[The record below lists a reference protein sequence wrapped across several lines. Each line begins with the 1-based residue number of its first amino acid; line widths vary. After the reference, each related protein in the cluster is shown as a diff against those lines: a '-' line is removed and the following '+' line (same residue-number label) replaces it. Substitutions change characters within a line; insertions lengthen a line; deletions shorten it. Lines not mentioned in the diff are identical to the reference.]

1 MAHATST
8 ISLALGRA
16 IAAYLGSAD
25 TDHSSVVESLYR
37 KDLAGA
43 SPRSITEYLAQGR
56 EARLVGLFP
65 GLGSRAAYRDLVP
78 SLLTSGIDEV
88 TAIYHEAAGALGIA
102 PERLLGA
109 PGDLPAGRLE
119 RQGHIGA
126 LVVTHSLAL
135 EAYLR
140 ATAKQH
146 GAALTF
152 RAYTGESFGILS
164 AAVASGSLS
173 VADGVR
179 VARVFTPLSLVAAEG
194 MHDGEPLAREL
205 CDYLPESAVGTPVVG
220 EPFHVLGVRGTP
232 DALTAAFEA
241 IGGAFDRQDV
251 EVHKRYS
258 PTQTNV
264 YVRGSVRH
272 TFDRLLGDLGRVE
285 VSELKEPTTF
295 LAHSARM
302 AAVRTGL
309 EWFME
314 AHGVRATVPRVPV
327 IANHQRG
334 VLTSA
339 EDVHDA
345 VLAMTDKV
353 MDSHATVETLDGMHA
368 DLAIELGPGGKSV
381 QLLQDCNV
389 RTPVTAYTGTS
400 AEAQR
405 IFRAINGVS
414 GLKRELEQIRPE
426 GEHLEPRH
434 QDMLR
439 TLFRSFAGDPFN
451 EAYTTRA
458 IGRIVT
464 REMLR
469 AEQDG
474 SPAYYRLLEAFQ
486 HTLAHRDVIDVDAGE
501 LVLRSRRKKRTTGDA
516 AHLGRNYL
524 ELRTADARG
533 TLSDRCVDATGSP
546 ETLVLRFTGLSG
558 ADDIALRRQVRRLVA
573 DQPLARMVRE
583 SLGVPVAGHAA
594 PATGTVDRITY
605 HYALYHLMR
614 LHRPAVLAQRDRYLR
629 GDDPLG
635 WLSAL
640 AVSGAAS
647 PADVVELF
655 DLRLGGAHDRDVL
668 GRALGRL
675 AAALRDAVVP
685 LIGPDGVPLYARR
698 DLDAA
703 TRSVFLDGALAR
715 ETRAAHLAGDT
726 WTVTFDPSAAPG
738 LREAPQGTIVLASDL
753 DLSQRGVNAP
763 LDRLEDASAL
773 DLTVEKRM
781 ILEHAQ
787 GRRILSTTVNG
798 YIESDE
804 RVVGF
809 GKGGSES
816 MTVFLVKDGTTRTV
830 VRKILSEALVTAAWQ
845 ADGTGVMLPPFAKA
859 RQQAEFLRHLPKP
872 VDQHFPEVYDV
883 LERELPAPG
892 RPHEERATHQEVIYE
907 MSFVAGDEV
916 SRYIERC
923 SPPPRVV
930 AKIYQAVYQ
939 VLERDIHAVNRVPA
953 PGGTLEE
960 SYLRKIEDRLD
971 VCRRTAPRTFG
982 PRLLDP
988 ETITVN
994 GITQRNATALVR
1006 WFREHPE
1013 HQKVLEPRFH
1023 SLVMGDTNTEN
1034 IKLTHTGPLRTAQSL
1049 IEQGASRREVDAALA
1064 AITPATLGI
1073 RFLDPRAIG
1082 YRSTGR
1088 DTIDDPMYDNKPW
1101 HNSIGHY
1108 DEIHFEHFQLD
1119 VQTPETGPLVRIE
1132 FDEGNPFQR
1141 AYRVRDV
1148 VARGLDVDPA
1158 RPRGMEDHFAQV
1170 MTAALGLDDPEAPY
1184 LTDDPYWLVRFVF
1197 MMGTHFTAMPPF
1209 HFQAELDGTLTD
1221 SHHVQRRPVAIYC
1234 EGVKWLNWAVEILE
1248 GERTSFL
1255 GIPVPAMP

>member
-1 MAHATST
+1 MAHGPST
-8 ISLALGRA
+8 ISPAFERA
-16 IAAYLGSAD
+16 IAAYLDSAD
-25 TDHSSVVESLYR
+25 SAPGSIVESQYR
-37 KDLAGA
+37 KDLAAA
-43 SPRSITEYLAQGR
+43 SPHSITEYLAQGR
-56 EARLVGLFP
+56 EARLVGVFP
-65 GLGSRAAYRDLVP
+65 GLGSRAAYRNLG
-78 SLLTSGIDEV
+78 SFLLDSGIDEV
-88 TAIYHEAAGALGIA
+88 TSIYHEAADTLGIA

-119 RQGHIGA
+119 RLGHIGA

-140 ATAKQH
+140 ATAERS

-173 VADGVR
+173 VADGTR
-179 VARVFTPLSLVAAEG
+179 IARVFTPLSLVAAEG
-194 MHDGEPLAREL
+194 MHDAEPLAREL
-205 CDYLPESAVGTPVVG
+205 AEYLPESSLGKPAVP

-232 DALTAAFEA
+232 DALAAAFEA
-241 IGGAFDRQDV
+241 IGAAFRTQDV

-264 YVRGSVRH
+264 YVRDGVRRA
-272 TFDRLLGDLGRVE
+272 FDRLLGGLGQVE

-309 EWFME
+309 GWFMKVNGIQV
-314 AHGVRATVPRVPV
+314 APPRVPV
-327 IANHQRG
+327 IANHRPG
-334 VLTSA
+334 VLTAA
-339 EDVHDA
+339 EDVHEA
-345 VLAMTDKV
+345 ILAMTDQV
-353 MDSHATVETLDGMHA
+353 MDSYATVETLDGFHA
-368 DLAIELGPGGKSV
+368 DLAIELGPGEKSV
-381 QLLQDCNV
+381 RLLRDGNA

-400 AEAQR
+400 VESDR
-405 IFRAINGVS
+405 LFRAINGVS
-414 GLKRELEQIRPE
+414 GLKRELEQIRSE
-426 GEHLEPRH
+426 GDHLEPRH
-434 QDMLR
+434 LDMLR
-439 TLFRSFAGDPFN
+439 TLFRSFADDPFT

-469 AEQDG
+469 ADQDG

-486 HTLAHRDVIDVDAGE
+486 HTLAHRDEIDVDAGE
-501 LVLRSRRKKRTTGDA
+501 LVLRSRRKKRNAGDA
-516 AHLGRNYL
+516 ANLGRNYF
-524 ELRTADARG
+524 ELRAVDARG
-533 TLSDRCVDATGSP
+533 TLYDRCVDGTGSP
-546 ETLVLRFTGLSG
+546 ETLVLRFTGLPG
-558 ADDIALRRQVRRLVA
+558 ADDVTLHRLVRRLVA

-583 SLGVPVAGHAA
+583 SLTERVAGSA
-594 PATGTVDRITY
+594 PAAGTVDRITY
-605 HYALYHLMR
+605 HYTLYHLMR
-614 LHRPAVLAQRDRYLR
+614 LHRPAVLAQRDRYLQ

-647 PADVVELF
+647 PADVVELY
-655 DLRLGGAHDRDVL
+655 DLRLRGSHGRQVL
-668 GRALGRL
+668 SRALDRL
-675 AAALRDAVVP
+675 DAALRDALTPV
-685 LIGPDGVPLYARR
+685 IAPDGVPLYARR
-698 DLDAA
+698 DLASA
-703 TRSVFLDGALAR
+703 TRAVFLDGAL
-715 ETRAAHLAGDT
+715 EKDVHVTHLAGDT
-726 WTVTFDPSAAPG
+726 WTLAFDPAGTPG
-738 LREAPQGTIVLASDL
+738 PHGEPPERTIMLTSDL
-753 DLSQRGVNAP
+753 DLAKRGVNAP
-763 LDRLEDASAL
+763 LDRLDDDSAL

-781 ILEHAQ
+781 ILHHAQ
-787 GRRILSTTVNG
+787 GRRILSTTVNA
-798 YIESDE
+798 YIEPDE

-830 VRKILSEALVTAAWQ
+830 VRKILSEALVTAAWR

-859 RQQAEFLRHLPKP
+859 RQQAEFLRHLPEP
-872 VDQHFPEVYDV
+872 VNRYFPEVYNV
-883 LERELPAPG
+883 LERELPAQG
-892 RPHEERATHQEVIYE
+892 RPGDGPVTHQEVIYE

-916 SRYIERC
+916 SRYIERY

-930 AKIYQAVYQ
+930 AKIYQAIYQ
-939 VLERDIHAVNRVPA
+939 VLERDVHAVNRVPA
-953 PGGTLEE
+953 PGGTLDE
-960 SYLRKIEDRLD
+960 SYLKKIEDRLD
-971 VCRRTAPRTFG
+971 VCRRTAPQTFG

-988 ETITVN
+988 ETITIN
-994 GITQRNATALVR
+994 GIPQRNAAALVR

-1013 HQKVLEPRFH
+1013 HHKVLEPRFH

-1034 IKLTHTGPLRTAQSL
+1034 IKITHTGPLRTAQKL
-1049 IEQGASRREVDAALA
+1049 IEEGAPRREVDAALA

-1073 RFLDPRAIG
+1073 KFLDPRAIG

-1088 DTIDDPMYDNKPW
+1088 GTIDDPMYDNKPW

-1119 VQTPETGPLVRIE
+1119 VRTPDTGPQVQIQ
-1132 FDEGNPFQR
+1132 FDAGNPFQR
-1141 AYRVRDV
+1141 AYRVRDAV
-1148 VARGLDVDPA
+1148 QDGHPVDHEQPL
-1158 RPRGMEDHFAQV
+1158 GMEDHFAEV
-1170 MTAALGLDDPEAPY
+1170 MTEALGLDDPESPY
-1184 LTDDPYWLVRFVF
+1184 LADDPHWLVRFVF

-1221 SHHVQRRPVAIYC
+1221 SYHVQRRPVAIYC

-1248 GERTSFL
+1248 GKRTSFL
-1255 GIPVPAMP
+1255 GIPVPPLP